1 MKVGVWGAGSIGAG
15 LAYRLTTLPVVSEL
29 VWINRTIQKIEKQVI
44 DLTHGLSFAPTCHTV
59 RACEQ
64 AHAAREMPTLD
75 LLVLTLGASVKEGE
89 TRDQKYPVNAG
100 MLRES
105 VLPALQAGFKGII
118 LVITNPV
125 DLVARLVHVEGGV
138 AADKVLGLGTVVET
152 ARLRSSLAS
161 YLSPRRAPRDVRA
174 YAVGTHDPQ
183 FVPIV
188 NGEVAAGDNTPGEV
202 LEGIVECARREVA
215 NGAERVKTGERSSL
229 HPIVEGAVEV
239 IEAIG
244 LNKRSALTVSVLDPD
259 SGEDKLFYSMPCTVG
274 RDGNLRRFDD
284 ILGDSAVRDQIS
296 RCCDSLRA
304 VLQAADELPRVT

>member
-29 VWINRTIQKIEKQVI
+29 VWINRTISNIEKQVI

-64 AHAAREMPTLD
+64 AHAVREIPTLD
-75 LLVLTLGASVKEGE
+75 LLVLTLGAPVKKGE
-89 TRDQKYPVNAG
+89 TREQKYPVNAG

-105 VLPALQAGFKGII
+105 VLPALHAGFEGVV
-118 LVITNPV
+118 LVVTNPV
-125 DLVARLVHVEGGV
+125 DLTARLVHVEGGV

-161 YLSPRRAPRDVRA
+161 YLSPHRAPRDVQA

-188 NGEVAAGDNTPGEV
+188 NGPVAADDDTPDKV
-202 LEGIVECARREVA
+202 LEGIVEIARREVA

-244 LNKRSALTVSVLDPD
+244 LDKRSVLTVSVLDPD
-259 SGEDKLFYSMPCTVG
+259 SDADKLFYSMPCTVG
-274 RDGNLRRFDD
+274 RHGILDRSVDV
-284 ILGDSAVRDQIS
+284 LGDAEVRTSIE
-296 RCCDSLRA
+296 RCRDSLRA
-304 VLQAADELPRVT
+304 TLRSAGEI